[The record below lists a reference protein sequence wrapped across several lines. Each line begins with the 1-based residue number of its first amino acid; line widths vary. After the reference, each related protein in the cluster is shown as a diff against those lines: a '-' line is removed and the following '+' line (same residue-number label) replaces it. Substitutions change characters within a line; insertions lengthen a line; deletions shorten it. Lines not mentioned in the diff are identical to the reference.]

1 VNKLICMKSEIIFV
15 IEDAV
20 EGGYIAKA
28 LGFSIFTQGETIE
41 ELRKNIREA
50 VICHFDESEAPNII
64 G

>member
-1 VNKLICMKSEIIFV
+1 MKSEIIFV